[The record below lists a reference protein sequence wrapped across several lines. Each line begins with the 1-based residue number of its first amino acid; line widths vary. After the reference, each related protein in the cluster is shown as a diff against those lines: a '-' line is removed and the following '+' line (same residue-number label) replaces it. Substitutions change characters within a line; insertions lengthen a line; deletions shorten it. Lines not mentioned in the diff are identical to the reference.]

1 MNYHEKE
8 VQRRKQ
14 DQDFNRSLIWV
25 GVFLV
30 IEFLLVLVNRTYI
43 NYQLTT
49 ESVNLATTVHS
60 VLQYG
65 RWVMLAVAVGCAVW
79 AIFLWRQKKA
89 MGLQM
94 SVTIVF
100 AVLFACI
107 QIVLAFQDAGIQ
119 MLFWMVPACAGL
131 ALVYYLYQREFFVCA
146 LVSSCGIMGLWFIR
160 NAGARSY
167 WVALCAAG
175 IVLIAGAIFFLNR
188 NGAAAVE
195 TQKDTHQES
204 SNYMLM
210 WLSCVVSVVVMGLS
224 ILVGATVA
232 YYLIYAMI
240 AWLFALLVYYT
251 VKMM

>member
-8 VQRRKQ
+8 VQRRKE

-30 IEFLLVLVNRTYI
+30 IEFLLVLVNWTYI

-49 ESVNLATTVHS
+49 ESVNLATTVRS

-146 LVSSCGIMGLWFIR
+146 LASSFGIMGLWFIR
-160 NAGARSY
+160 NAGARNY
-167 WVALCAAG
+167 WVALCVAG
-175 IVLIAGAIFFLNR
+175 IVLIAGVVFFMKR
-188 NGAAAVE
+188 NGAGSE
-195 TQKDTHQES
+195 NQKEGS
-204 SNYMLM
+204 SYLLM
-210 WLSCVVSVVVMGLS
+210 GLSCVVSIIVMGLS
-224 ILVGATVA
+224 VVVGATVA

>member
-8 VQRRKQ
+8 AQRRKE
-14 DQDFNRSLIWV
+14 DQDFNRSMIWV

-49 ESVNLATTVHS
+49 ESVNLATVVHNI
-60 VLQYG
+60 LQYG
-65 RWVMLAVAVGCAVW
+65 RWVMLTVAVVCSAWAV
-79 AIFLWRQKKA
+79 FLWKQKKT
-89 MGLQM
+89 MGLQL
-94 SVTIVF
+94 SIAIVTI
-100 AVLFACI
+100 VLFACI
-107 QIVLAFQDAGIQ
+107 QIVLAFQAVGIQ
-119 MLFWMVPACAGL
+119 MLFWMIPACAGL
-131 ALVYYLYQREFFVCA
+131 ALIYYLYQREFFVCA

-160 NAGARSY
+160 NAGTRSY
-167 WVALCAAG
+167 WVALCVIG
-175 IVLIAGAIFFLNR
+175 IVLIAGVIVWMKRKGVPTEGQSDVRL
-188 NGAAAVE
+188 
-195 TQKDTHQES
+195 ES

-210 WLSCVVSVVVMGLS
+210 ALSCVVSIAVMGLS
-224 ILVGATVA
+224 IVVGATVA